1 MFGDYYASQLDA
13 ARTKHNKR
21 IQDVMR
27 RKQRKVKGP
36 EVEPSGCRGSVAE
49 HWQPKSEVSW
59 VQLNPLLCLV
69 LAASNHRTKNA

>member
-1 MFGDYYASQLDA
+1 MFGDYYVSRLDV

-27 RKQRKVKGP
+27 RKQRKVKGL
-36 EVEPSGCRGSVAE
+36 EVKPSGCHGSVAE

-59 VQLNPLLCLV
+59 VQLNSFIV
-69 LAASNHRTKNA
+69 LGPSCVQS